1 MRARSVALGLL
12 VALGVG
18 GCRGGADPPSSS
30 SSEDVEVPGIDTRE
44 FTPREKHEF
53 SRFLRQLPSPCASVA
68 VPLAECVVE
77 RRACPA
83 CLVAAEAIA
92 KGVREGLST
101 DQVEDIYKKRF
112 DVASAKTIPVDGSP
126 SRGPENATVTLVEFA
141 DFECP
146 ACQRIAPALD
156 DLWQKHKDAVRFVYK
171 FMPLPMHPHG
181 EIAARAAIAAQAQ
194 GKFWEMDRQL
204 FASGSRL
211 GESDLDQYAKALG
224 LDLDR
229 FHADSA
235 SPATKVRI
243 DADRKL
249 ADDLGVKGT
258 PTLFIN
264 GHEYDAKVDLDEWVD
279 REIAQSRPK

>member
-1 MRARSVALGLL
+1 
-12 VALGVG
+12 
-18 GCRGGADPPSSS
+18 
-30 SSEDVEVPGIDTRE
+30 VEVPGIDTHE

-53 SRFLRQLPSPCASVA
+53 SRFLRQLSSPCASVA
-68 VPLAECVVE
+68 VPLADCLVE
-77 RRACPA
+77 RRDCPA

-92 KGVREGLST
+92 KGVREGLSSE
-101 DQVEDIYKKRF
+101 QIEDIYKKRF
-112 DVASAKTIPVDGSP
+112 DTASTKTIPLDGSP
-126 SRGPENATVTLVEFA
+126 SRGPENAPVTLVEFA

-146 ACQRIAPALD
+146 ACQRIAPSLD
-156 DLWQKHKDAVRFVYK
+156 ELWQKHKDAVRFVYK

-181 EIAARAAIAAQAQ
+181 EIAARAAIAAHAQ

-229 FHADSA
+229 FHADFA
-235 SPATKVRI
+235 SPATKGRI

-279 REIAQSRPK
+279 REIAEARAK

>member
-1 MRARSVALGLL
+1 MTGRRVALGLL
-12 VALGVG
+12 TALAGGVG
-18 GCRGGADPPSSS
+18 CHGGADQPGRP
-30 SSEDVEVPGIDTRE
+30 SEDVEVPGIDTRD

-53 SRFLRQLPSPCASVA
+53 SRYLRELPSPCASVA
-68 VPLAECVVE
+68 VPLADCVIE

-83 CLVAAEAIA
+83 CLVAAEAVA
-92 KGVREGLST
+92 KAVREGLST
-101 DQVEDIYKKRF
+101 EQVEDIYKKRF
-112 DVASAKTIPVDGSP
+112 DAKSAKDIPVDGSP
-126 SRGPENATVTLVEFA
+126 SRGPEGATVTIVEFA

-146 ACQRIAPALD
+146 ACQRIAPELD

-204 FASGSRL
+204 FANGSRL
-211 GESDLDQYAKALG
+211 TESDLDTYAKAIG

-235 SPATKVRI
+235 AAATKVRI
-243 DADRKL
+243 DTDRKL

-264 GHEYDAKVDLDEWVD
+264 GREYDAKIDIDEWVD
-279 REIAQSRPK
+279 REIAESRAR